1 MISLLLNTI
10 EVCNKKW
17 LQQKGDQD
25 DICHAKEAFKRK
37 ISLLKSK
44 LNIEFRKNWLDVFE
58 SLQIKVVNKE
68 LKEVDNFKYLGT
80 RNGYSTREIR

>member
-1 MISLLLNTI
+1 
-10 EVCNKKW
+10 
-17 LQQKGDQD
+17 
-25 DICHAKEAFKRK
+25 
-37 ISLLKSK
+37 LKSK